1 MAKTFSAGPQSKYS
15 IEELDKA
22 AQYYTGN
29 PNAKYSDLTGP
40 ENKPLRVK
48 IRKALEYRGGK
59 FVIPG
64 SLPQDS
70 DKVRTSQKLKDFLK
84 GKKTVKQSELIKK
97 MEELGYKNP
106 KVQVNNIAFDNP
118 NINIIRDVPKD
129 IYGKKESKL
138 YPKSELDKATRGE
151 HKKNPDRITKTKF
164 EDLNRLE
171 KSKIFTR
178 LNQQGGKYSPFK
190 KINNPLSKEI
200 QKDIKNKFANLYD
213 DWDFKNN
220 KFGIS
225 NLKENS
231 KVYDRVV
238 NFVTEGKPYEL
249 AADLKT
255 ADGWMGAQMD
265 RAVRLGDTRYK
276 PIRKM
281 INNQSKIIGF
291 IDNTDFGKGDK
302 YLFAEKFI
310 TGSNADGVL
319 MSKHPDFKETKKF
332 RDIANQAK
340 LPVGGALKNILKE
353 KGINTSKI
361 SLSDL
366 YKYMMGEVGI
376 EGTKNAIEQ
385 HHIKGVGVRATGDY
399 QILDRDLNALAREAT
414 KEIEAGNLKR
424 VKELEDLGI
433 RVDVGSEA
441 YGTGS
446 GKASSDFLKIKDK
459 VTNFYKNEPEGA
471 RILNVLKTAYADAG
485 KGSVIQKGM
494 DAEFKCADGC
504 FIKVANSNPQKIID
518 KVKKEP
524 QKLIRL
530 FRGESFPQRNTEGM
544 KSLAKNF
551 DTSLDAIKKQSLSGQ
566 WFTPNQQH
574 SLSYLSAPGRMKYVD
589 VTPAELESFNRY
601 KDRVNK
607 TNLKYSARP
616 IKQNV
621 TTSPHHQIIPRYKLK
636 EMEKSG
642 RLKTAYDL
650 NPLKNRNIGEMLV
663 KPTAGVLEYNP
674 DLGAF
679 VDSRYPTQKVS
690 DLQIKNWAAE
700 NPMSVKAGTE
710 DALKPIKGNLLKT
723 VGKSL
728 AYVGAPLP
736 TALIDSYFIGK
747 QISEDRPAEN
757 IAKDPLNWLGLAT
770 MSTLSDISGVSKPG
784 KINTALRLG
793 MSPGLIRGVSRFAG
807 IPGLAISTALTA
819 YDQYQKYQN
828 EEGLIYNFFNKVEEP
843 I

>member
-70 DKVRTSQKLKDFLK
+70 DKVRTSQKLQEFLK
-84 GKKTVKQSELIKK
+84 GKTTIKQSELIKK
-97 MEELGYKNP
+97 LDDLGYKNP

-118 NINIIRDVPKD
+118 QLTVIRDVPKAPQPPR
-129 IYGKKESKL
+129 ESKI
-138 YPKSELDKATRGE
+138 YSKSELNKATRGE
-151 HKKNPDRITKTKF
+151 HKKNPDRITKPNF
-164 EDLNRLE
+164 DDLNRTE
-171 KSKIFTR
+171 KAKIFTR
-178 LNQQGGKYSPFK
+178 LFQNKGKYSPNK

-220 KFGIS
+220 KFGVS
-225 NLKENS
+225 NLKDNAN
-231 KVYDRVV
+231 VYNKVV
-238 NFVTEGKPYEL
+238 NFVKEGKPYEL
-249 AADLKT
+249 AADLKS

-291 IDNTDFGKGDK
+291 IDNTDFGKGNK

-319 MSKHPDFKETKKF
+319 MSSHPDFKETKKF

-414 KEIEAGNLKR
+414 KEIESGNLKR

-504 FIKVANSNPQKIID
+504 FIKVANSNPQRIIN

-530 FRGESFPQRNTEGM
+530 FRGEEPARKTELYKATKGSPSMYEESLKGRFFFDNPADARYYAQRQGSLTGNV
-544 KSLAKNF
+544 KS
-551 DTSLDAIKKQSLSGQ
+551 
-566 WFTPNQQH
+566 
-574 SLSYLSAPGRMKYVD
+574 VD
-589 VTPAELESFNRY
+589 VPENMVNIGRKMANRRRGPNYGSEVILPKKFVGQEKINIPQTAMARAGAIVDRIKNQTPPIVPNTKYNADAGTF
-601 KDRVNK
+601 VNTK
-607 TNLKYSARP
+607 TNAPDTNFNAK
-616 IKQNV
+616 
-621 TTSPHHQIIPRYKLK
+621 
-636 EMEKSG
+636 
-642 RLKTAYDL
+642 AY
-650 NPLKNRNIGEMLV
+650 
-663 KPTAGVLEYNP
+663 
-674 DLGAF
+674 
-679 VDSRYPTQKVS
+679 
-690 DLQIKNWAAE
+690 AE
-700 NPMSVKAGTE
+700 NNPVEVKAGTE

-736 TALIDSYFIGK
+736 TALIDSYFVGK
-747 QISEDRPAEN
+747 QISEDKSAVD

-770 MSTLSDISGVSKPG
+770 MSSLSNISGVTKPG
-784 KINTALRLG
+784 KLNAALRLG

-819 YDQYQKYQN
+819 YDQYEKYKN
-828 EEGLIYNFFNKVEEP
+828 EEGLIYNLFNDKAKAV
-843 I
+843 